1 MTEQPDLPEEKASRE
16 PASAVLRRLEQI
28 AFVVGSAGLLIAMGA
43 DALAVLGR
51 HLGVPLLGSIEV
63 VQASVVLV
71 ASAAMIA
78 ATLRGSHAR
87 VHILLGRLSAV
98 RRLALERVADAVSA
112 AVFLTF
118 AIGSIWIASE
128 LWHGHELTDLL
139 HIPLR
144 WLRVFWIATSLLIVA
159 LLITRIARR
168 EDPTS

>member
-1 MTEQPDLPEEKASRE
+1 MTEPVQLPGEKTARA
-16 PASAVLRRLEQI
+16 PGIAVLRWLEQG
-28 AFVVGSAGLLIAMGA
+28 AFVIGSAGLLIAMSA

-51 HLGVPLLGSIEV
+51 HLGVPLLGSIEI

-87 VHILLGRLSAV
+87 VHIVLGRLNAGH
-98 RRLALERVADAVSA
+98 RLALERIADVVSA
-112 AVFLTF
+112 AVFLIF

-128 LWHGHELTDLL
+128 LWQGHELTDIL

-159 LLITRIARR
+159 LLIARIGRR
-168 EDPTS
+168 DDATP